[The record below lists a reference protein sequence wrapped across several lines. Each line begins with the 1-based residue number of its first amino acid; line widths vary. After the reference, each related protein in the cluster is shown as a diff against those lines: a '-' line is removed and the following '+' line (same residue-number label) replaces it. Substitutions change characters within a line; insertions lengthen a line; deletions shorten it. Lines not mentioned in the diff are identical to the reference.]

1 MLKLESLSKTY
12 VNKQGQLPTLEDIS
26 LSVSKGEFVSIIGP
40 SGCGKSTLF
49 NLISGLELPDKGRI
63 LLEGRDITGER
74 GHVAYM
80 PQKDLLLPW
89 RTVLDNCIF
98 GPELRGVTRKLARE
112 QAQALLE
119 EFDLA
124 PFAAS
129 FPHQLSGGM
138 RQRAAFLRTILA
150 DREILLL
157 DEPFGA
163 LDAYTKSGMHD
174 WLNGILERHHPTV
187 IFISHDVE
195 EALLLSD
202 RVYVFSHRPAKIK
215 LVIRVNL
222 PRPRGRAMLV
232 DEEFIRLKKEL
243 LEALFN

>member
-1 MLKLESLSKTY
+1 M
-12 VNKQGQLPTLEDIS
+12 
-26 LSVSKGEFVSIIGP
+26 
-40 SGCGKSTLF
+40 
-49 NLISGLELPDKGRI
+49 
-63 LLEGRDITGER
+63 
-74 GHVAYM
+74 AYM

-98 GPELRGVTRKLARE
+98 GPELRGVSRKTARE
-112 QAQALLE
+112 QARALLE

-124 PFAAS
+124 PFAGS

-150 DREILLL
+150 DRGILLL

-174 WLNGILERHHPTV
+174 WLNGVLENHRPTV
-187 IFISHDVE
+187 LFISHDVE
-195 EALLLSD
+195 EVLLLSD
-202 RVYVFSHRPAKIK
+202 KVYVFSQRPARIK
-215 LVIRVNL
+215 LVREVDL

-232 DEEFIRLKKEL
+232 DENFIRLKKEL
-243 LEALFN
+243 LEALFT